1 MSAATPYRPSS
12 ARSLALVAVFAAFIA
27 VLGPLS
33 IPIAGVPVPLSLG
46 PLAIYVTA
54 LVLGG
59 IRAFAA
65 TSLYVLMGCLGLP
78 IFAQGGSG
86 FGSLAGPTGGY
97 LIGYPFGALAA
108 GMVAYLVVRR
118 RLNPALTVILLAAA
132 AMIGFVTLSTG
143 GLIGLIFNGRMSFE
157 KAGIVISFALPDS
170 AKAIVAALAAAAVH
184 RAFPALAGRA
194 SAKTAR

>member
-12 ARSLALVAVFAAFIA
+12 ARNLALVAVFAAFIA

-86 FGSLAGPTGGY
+86 FGSLAGPTGG
-97 LIGYPFGALAA
+97 
-108 GMVAYLVVRR
+108 
-118 RLNPALTVILLAAA
+118 
-132 AMIGFVTLSTG
+132 
-143 GLIGLIFNGRMSFE
+143 
-157 KAGIVISFALPDS
+157 
-170 AKAIVAALAAAAVH
+170 
-184 RAFPALAGRA
+184 
-194 SAKTAR
+194 

>member
-12 ARSLALVAVFAAFIA
+12 ARNLALVAVFAAFIA

-86 FGSLAGPTGGY
+86 FGSLAGGY

-108 GMVAYLVVRR
+108 GVVAYLVVRR

-143 GLIGLIFNGRMSFE
+143 GLIGLIFNGRMPFE
-157 KAGIVISFALPDS
+157 KAAGIVISFALPDS

>member
-157 KAGIVISFALPDS
+157 KQ
-170 AKAIVAALAAAAVH
+170 LASSYLS
-184 RAFPALAGRA
+184 RCLIPPKR
-194 SAKTAR
+194 S

>member
-12 ARSLALVAVFAAFIA
+12 ARNLALVAVFAAFIA

-97 LIGYPFGALAA
+97 LIGYPLGTRCR
-108 GMVAYLVVRR
+108 G
-118 RLNPALTVILLAAA
+118 
-132 AMIGFVTLSTG
+132 G
-143 GLIGLIFNGRMSFE
+143 GLPGSAPPPQPGTYRDTTCGSSDDRVRDAFNRWPHRSHIQRAHVLRKSSWHRHIFR
-157 KAGIVISFALPDS
+157 
-170 AKAIVAALAAAAVH
+170 AA
-184 RAFPALAGRA
+184 
-194 SAKTAR
+194 